1 MKETSLWQI
10 FFIFFISLL
19 IKYIHIDSNFLK
31 WFLVVTFFANFI
43 IFFVNFVSSRFV
55 LRLVNKRTNSN
66 VFSTYSEEGDTELNV
81 RTNTNNL
88 SVEKEM
94 VETHQLAN
102 ENCHRNA
109 SDALS
114 SSLTI
119 SPLYRN
125 DSESALS

>member
-19 IKYIHIDSNFLK
+19 IKYVHIDSNFLK

-88 SVEKEM
+88 SVEKEI
-94 VETHQLAN
+94 VEMHQLAN
-102 ENCHRNA
+102 ENCDRNA
-109 SDALS
+109 SDARS

-125 DSESALS
+125 DSESSLS